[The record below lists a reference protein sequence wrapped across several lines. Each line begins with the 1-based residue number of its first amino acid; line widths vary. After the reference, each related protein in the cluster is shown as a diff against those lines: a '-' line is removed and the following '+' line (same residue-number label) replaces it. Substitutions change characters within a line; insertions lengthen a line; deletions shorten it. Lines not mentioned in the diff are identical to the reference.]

1 MKTRKETLYKNSDGE
16 VRTKDG
22 WLWVIG
28 NDIMRNG
35 TLEEVFKRCLAK
47 RLLVRV
53 NKEVA

>member
-28 NDIMRNG
+28 NVTVRNG
-35 TLEEVFKRCLAK
+35 TPEEVFKRCLAK

-53 NKEVA
+53 NNEAA

>member
-16 VRTKDG
+16 VRTKDE

-28 NDIMRNG
+28 NDPMRNG
-35 TLEEVFKRCLAK
+35 TPEDVFKRCLDK

-53 NKEVA
+53 NKEA